1 MLRGL
6 LAIAAIGVITPSLLS
21 FQLIAV
27 RLGLAA
33 RRRIPV
39 AFHRGVCACLG
50 VRIRRIGRKAVAA
63 PDGAGSARPGG
74 RGRAGGM
81 SSCIPFCGKTG

>member
-6 LAIAAIGVITPSLLS
+6 VAFTAIGVLTLSLLP

-27 RLGLAA
+27 RLGLGA

-39 AFHRGVCACLG
+39 AFHRAVCACLG
-50 VRIRRIGRKAVAA
+50 VRIRQV
-63 PDGAGSARPGG
+63 GG
-74 RGRAGGM
+74 RHMTTRC
-81 SSCIPFCGKTG
+81 SSSPITCPGSTSR